1 MKSHLQINQTGIAYT
16 ESGQGEDTAVLLHCS
31 ASSSAQWRTLS
42 RVLEQDFHVLA
53 PDFYGYGESAAWPG
67 HTPLTLAQEVAAI
80 VALIERLEKPIH
92 LIGHS
97 YGGAVALKA
106 ALSDAVQL
114 QSLTLIEPVAFHL
127 LHTQHVEDAE
137 LFDEALGIG
146 EAVTSAVAS
155 GDYHRGMQRFVDYW
169 NGDGV
174 WSQLTDDK
182 RAALARYSGR
192 VALDFWSTTSEET
205 TLDAYSKLDVP
216 TLILCGEHT
225 PAPTQ
230 RITALL
236 EKTIP
241 TACQQIVAGAG
252 HMSPLT
258 HADVVNAAIAKHLAH
273 NTVLEPL
280 PHLQAA

>member
-1 MKSHLQINQTGIAYT
+1 MTSHLQINETCIAYS
-16 ESGQGEDTAVLLHCS
+16 ESGQGENAVVLLHCS

-42 RVLEQDFHVLA
+42 GVLEKGFHVLA

-67 HTPLTLAQEVAAI
+67 RRPLTLAQEVAAI
-80 VALIERLEKPIH
+80 VALIERFQNPVH
-92 LIGHS
+92 LVGHS

-106 ALSDAVQL
+106 ALSDTMQL

-127 LHTQHVEDAE
+127 LRTQHLEDAD
-137 LFDEALGIG
+137 LLDEVLGIA

-155 GDYHRGMQRFVDYW
+155 GDYHRGMHRFVDYW

-182 RAALARYSGR
+182 RVGLAKHSSR
-192 VALDFWSTTSEET
+192 VALDFWSTTTEEA

-216 TLILCGEHT
+216 TLILCGEYT
-225 PAPTQ
+225 PAPTG

-236 EKTIP
+236 GKTIP
-241 TACQQIVAGAG
+241 SARHEIIAGAG
-252 HMSPLT
+252 HMSPFT
-258 HADVVNAAIAKHLAH
+258 HSDVVNAAIAEHLEH

>member
-1 MKSHLQINQTGIAYT
+1 MKSQLQIDQTPIAYT
-16 ESGQGEDTAVLLHCS
+16 ESGQGENTVVLLHCS

-42 RVLEQDFHVLA
+42 GVLEQDFRVLA

-67 HTPLTLAQEVAAI
+67 HTPLTLAQEVAAV
-80 VALIERLEKPIH
+80 VALTERFEKPIH
-92 LIGHS
+92 LVGHS

-106 ALSDAVQL
+106 ALSNAMQL

-127 LHTQHVEDAE
+127 LDVEDADF
-137 LFDEALGIG
+137 LDEILGIG
-146 EAVTSAVAS
+146 NAVASALTS

-182 RAALARYSGR
+182 RAALARYSSR
-192 VALDFWSTTSEET
+192 VALDFWSTTTEET
-205 TLDAYSKLDVP
+205 TLDACSELDVP

-230 RITALL
+230 RITTLL

-241 TACQQIVAGAG
+241 TTRQQTIAGAG
-252 HMSPLT
+252 HMLPLT
-258 HADVVNAAIAKHLAH
+258 HADVVNAAIAEHLAR
-273 NTVLEPL
+273 NSELEPL
-280 PHLQAA
+280 SHLQAA

>member
-1 MKSHLQINQTGIAYT
+1 MKSHLQVNETRIAYT
-16 ESGQGEDTAVLLHCS
+16 ESGQGEDTVVLLHCS

-42 RVLEQDFHVLA
+42 GVLEQDFRVLA

-67 HTPLTLAQEVAAI
+67 HRSLTLAQEVATI
-80 VALIERLEKPIH
+80 VALIEHFEKPVH
-92 LIGHS
+92 LVGHS
-97 YGGAVALKA
+97 YGGAVALKV

-127 LHTQHVEDAE
+127 LHTQHVEDTD
-137 LFDEALGIG
+137 LLDEVLGIG

-155 GDYHRGMQRFVDYW
+155 GDYHHGMQRFIDYW

-174 WSQLTDDK
+174 WSQFTDEK
-182 RAALARYSGR
+182 RAALARHSSR
-192 VALDFWSTTSEET
+192 VALDFWSTTTEET
-205 TLDAYSKLDVP
+205 TLDACTRLGVP

-225 PAPTQ
+225 PAPTR
-230 RITALL
+230 RITVLL

-241 TACQQIVAGAG
+241 TACQQTIAGAG
-252 HMSPLT
+252 HMAPLT
-258 HADVVNAAIAKHLAH
+258 HADVVNTAIVEHLAH

-280 PHLQAA
+280 PHPQAA